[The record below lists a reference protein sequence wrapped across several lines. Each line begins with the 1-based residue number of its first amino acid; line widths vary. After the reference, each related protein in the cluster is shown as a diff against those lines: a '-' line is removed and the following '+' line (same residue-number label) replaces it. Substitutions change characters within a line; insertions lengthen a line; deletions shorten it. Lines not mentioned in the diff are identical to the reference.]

1 MVVCNKVKCEMKFA
15 KDERGEVRNSRG
27 KGRLL
32 EEEER
37 AQDFRVFS
45 DEKRVLGPWI
55 SFASLVLSLGQLPT
69 TSPGPKMEATTM
81 APSCAVRISLD
92 DIEAHISVFGIVDA
106 VRVDGLALI
115 FACRL
120 GGHKLLLCLAW
131 LALHSCAGRME
142 LHA

>member
-69 TSPGPKMEATTM
+69 TSPGPKMEATRWRRLVPFVSHWT
-81 APSCAVRISLD
+81 ISRPTFPFS
-92 DIEAHISVFGIVDA
+92 A
-106 VRVDGLALI
+106 
-115 FACRL
+115 
-120 GGHKLLLCLAW
+120 
-131 LALHSCAGRME
+131 
-142 LHA
+142 